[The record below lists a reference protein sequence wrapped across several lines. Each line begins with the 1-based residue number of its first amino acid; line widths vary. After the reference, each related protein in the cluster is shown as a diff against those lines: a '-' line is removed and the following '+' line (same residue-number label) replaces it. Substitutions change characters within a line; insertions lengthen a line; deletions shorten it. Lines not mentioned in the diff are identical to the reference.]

1 MPLLLELGRLGA
13 VLGLRS
19 RLALAAADR
28 RERQKE
34 QRAQPQYFA
43 SHEEPDTLALVDYH
57 ADHHMTSL
65 EVNPGSPLASPAE
78 PTAPSERAPAD
89 AESARAEPS
98 ASAGLD
104 ALRLEGRLRRG
115 RSGLVRALTIVTGF
129 AILAAIARGLLALL
143 GARHEVTLSSRRGGL
158 ELVGRRSLLG
168 ISLGETR
175 ELIPASAVRRLSLA
189 GDSALW
195 AVVAAL
201 AVLTCAGAAATV
213 LLLWGLVGRQPS
225 WLALAGAV
233 VGGGLLLDGAA
244 YLWVRRSR
252 ARGRASL
259 VIETAG
265 RRYRL
270 TRITEHAAHRL
281 LDALREHKLG

>member
-1 MPLLLELGRLGA
+1 M
-13 VLGLRS
+13 
-19 RLALAAADR
+19 
-28 RERQKE
+28 
-34 QRAQPQYFA
+34 
-43 SHEEPDTLALVDYH
+43 
-57 ADHHMTSL
+57 
-65 EVNPGSPLASPAE
+65 
-78 PTAPSERAPAD
+78 
-89 AESARAEPS
+89 
-98 ASAGLD
+98 
-104 ALRLEGRLRRG
+104 
-115 RSGLVRALTIVTGF
+115 RALTIVTGL
-129 AILAAIARGLLALL
+129 AVLAAIARGLLALL
-143 GARHEVTLSSRRGGL
+143 GARHEVTLSARRGAL

-175 ELIPASAVRRLSLA
+175 ELIPSSAVRRLSLA

-195 AVVAAL
+195 AVIAAL

-213 LLLWGLVGRQPS
+213 LVLWGLVGRQPS

-259 VIETAG
+259 VIETAS

-270 TRITEHAAHRL
+270 TRVAEHAAHRL
-281 LDALREHKLG
+281 LDALREQKLG